1 MGGWCDE
8 RAGLRWPEDG
18 SLMAPTVLL
27 PPFRY
32 FFLLHSLTQFEIVK
46 QKEMKSLCPLA
57 KAFKNNIRK
66 ACDYDTIKMI
76 EMDS

>member
-1 MGGWCDE
+1 MSVLV
-8 RAGLRWPEDG
+8 RAGQGRSP
-18 SLMAPTVLL
+18 MAPTVLL

-32 FFLLHSLTQFEIVK
+32 FFLLHSLTPFEIVK

-57 KAFKNNIRK
+57 KALKNNIRK
-66 ACDYDTIKMI
+66 ARDYDTIKMI

>member
-1 MGGWCDE
+1 MFFC
-8 RAGLRWPEDG
+8 
-18 SLMAPTVLL
+18 
-27 PPFRY
+27 PFRY

-66 ACDYDTIKMI
+66 ARDYDTIKMI

>member
-1 MGGWCDE
+1 
-8 RAGLRWPEDG
+8 
-18 SLMAPTVLL
+18 
-27 PPFRY
+27 
-32 FFLLHSLTQFEIVK
+32 
-46 QKEMKSLCPLA
+46 MKSLCPLA